1 VSLAAEILGYWAPLM
16 EEVGLRAGEK
26 GRFEVS
32 LDGKLLFSKAKLG
45 RKPKPGEIRALM
57 EPIVGPPE
65 NWR

>member
-1 VSLAAEILGYWAPLM
+1 VSLANEILGYWAPLM
-16 EEVGLRAGEK
+16 EEVGLRAGQK

-32 LDGKLLFSKAKLG
+32 LDGKLIFSKAQLG

>member
-1 VSLAAEILGYWAPLM
+1 MSLAAEILGYWAPVM
-16 EEVGLRAGEK
+16 EEVGLRAGNK

-32 LDGKLLFSKAKLG
+32 LDGQLLFSKVKLG
-45 RKPKPGEIRALM
+45 RKPRPGEIRGLM

>member
-1 VSLAAEILGYWAPLM
+1 MSLAGEILGYWAPLM
-16 EEVGLRAGEK
+16 EEVGLRAGSH

-45 RKPKPGEIRALM
+45 RHPKPGEIRALM

>member
-1 VSLAAEILGYWAPLM
+1 MSLAAEILGYWAPLM
-16 EEVGLRAGEK
+16 EEVGLRAGDK

-45 RKPKPGEIRALM
+45 RKPKPGEIRGLM
-57 EPIVGPPE
+57 EPFVGPPE

>member
-1 VSLAAEILGYWAPLM
+1 VSLANEILGYWAPLM
-16 EEVGLRAGEK
+16 EEVGLRAGQK
-26 GRFEVS
+26 GHFEVS
-32 LDGKLLFSKAKLG
+32 LDGKLLFSKAQLG